1 MILNLVPTYTVTLAL
16 VGDGNTITVTSAN
29 DALVL
34 ELAAVLRGPIG
45 PTGYGLL
52 GVTALVD
59 QATVTVNVADPVGA
73 YTVTLAAS
81 RALTFTGGTAEL
93 DRKRFILEV
102 TQGSGGNKTLTP
114 DSTVSFGADLTS
126 IDLSIGAGV
135 TDALGFIYRHA
146 TGKCHLLAVNHG
158 A

>member
-1 MILNLVPTYTVTLAL
+1 LA
-16 VGDGNTITVTSAN
+16 N
-29 DALVL
+29 
-34 ELAAVLRGPIG
+34 VLRGPIG

-52 GVTALVD
+52 GSAPVTDQTTVSVD
-59 QATVTVNVADPVGA
+59 LAQPFGV

-81 RALTFTGGTAEL
+81 RNLTFTGGTTEL

-114 DSTVSFGADLTS
+114 DATVSFGADLS
-126 IDLSIGAGV
+126 AIDLSTGAGV
-135 TDALGFIYRHA
+135 TDSLGFIYRHA

>member
-1 MILNLVPTYTVTLAL
+1 MILTLVPTYPSGVSVEDATE
-16 VGDGNTITVTSAN
+16 TII
-29 DALVL
+29 L
-34 ELAAVLRGPIG
+34 EMVPALRGPIG

-52 GVTALVD
+52 GVTALAD
-59 QATVTVNVADPVGA
+59 QATVTVNLADPVGV

-81 RALTFTGGTAEL
+81 RNLTFTGGTAEL

-102 TQGSGGNKTLTP
+102 TQGTGGNKTLTP
-114 DSTVSFGADLTS
+114 DATVSFGADLTS
-126 IDLSIGAGV
+126 IDLSISAGV